1 MTDFLTCA
9 DNAISE
15 FVRDQIG
22 SPPWPNWAGLIP
34 GDTQNGWGASV
45 ASWRQQ
51 ADAIMSAFE
60 ECAGVRIPRVRTH
73 IDKLRRRTL
82 TTFRDYMVEQAEV
95 VAAADAAVEAQ
106 AALKSAKQ
114 NLQTVRSL

>member
-1 MTDFLTCA
+1 MPDFLTCA
-9 DNAISE
+9 DRAISE

-45 ASWRQQ
+45 ANWRQQ

-60 ECAGVRIPRVRTH
+60 DCAGVQVPRVRTH
-73 IDKLRRRTL
+73 IDKLRKRTL
-82 TTFRDYMVEQAEV
+82 TTFRDYMVEQAEL
-95 VAAADAAVEAQ
+95 AAADDAAANAQ
-106 AALKSAKQ
+106 AALKAAKQ
-114 NLQTVRSL
+114 NLQTLKSL